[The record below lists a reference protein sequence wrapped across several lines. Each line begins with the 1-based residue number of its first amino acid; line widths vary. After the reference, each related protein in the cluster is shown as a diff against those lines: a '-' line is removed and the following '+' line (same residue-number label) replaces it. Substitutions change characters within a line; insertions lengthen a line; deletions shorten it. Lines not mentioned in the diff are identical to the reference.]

1 MKPRLVLW
9 GNNAQDARVLI
20 ALELRPEDN
29 KVNIYTFSED
39 VVTEEFHRKMMD
51 EWRDGRTVDFPEG
64 YTVIDRELS
73 VTESLLPEDLK
84 VERGDVVQRAQTE
97 WHFLVLSTKL
107 NESYHAELGALQERV
122 DVLEDYDNSL
132 WDELKG
138 FWDKVQSQ
146 VRERN
151 LLRTHSDNLRDAIN
165 SLFEKLKKLRS
176 RLDEEFDKVSKDNYD
191 NFITAIAVVEK
202 KIADGARLAPIF
214 DELKEMQR
222 KFRDTKLSREHRA
235 KVWERLDG
243 AFKAV
248 KEKRFGPETNDD
260 KSPLDRLQRRYDGL
274 LGAIDKMQRSIQ
286 RDQDDLEFQNR
297 KIERTDGQLE
307 AQIRQA
313 KIKMIEERVHSKVE
327 KMTEMTTT
335 RADLEQRIEQQRRRQ
350 GDRDKM
356 EEAKRAAQD
365 KIVKN
370 MKAREESVDPD
381 KVTRA
386 VNTVQGEKPE
396 KPAPSFLE
404 TMSEK
409 IKGALEDAVD
419 TAKSVGAAA
428 REKLKDVAED
438 AIDTA
443 KAVGIV
449 AREKLGDFAEDAM
462 DTAKD
467 AGTAAKERLGNI
479 AEDAVDTA
487 RNIADVAGE
496 KIGAVV
502 EQAKETVGDY
512 FDRKDEAETEVPTAT
527 TTEEVQSPAIESE
540 TDAPLPTPMNSVELE
555 TPVIEPTIDTTVST
569 AVNGDDEDDEATKKE
584 PS

>member
-39 VVTEEFHRKMMD
+39 VVTEEFHQKMMD

-84 VERGDVVQRAQTE
+84 VERGDVVQRAQAE

-107 NESYHAELGALQERV
+107 NESYHEELGALKERV
-122 DVLEDYDNSL
+122 EVLEDYDNSL

-151 LLRTHSDNLRDAIN
+151 LLRTHSDNLRDTIN

-176 RLDEEFDKVSKDNYD
+176 RLDEEFDKFSKDNYD
-191 NFITAIAVVEK
+191 NFINAIAVVEK

-222 KFRDTKLSREHRA
+222 RFRDTKLSREHRA

-365 KIVKN
+365 KIVQN

-419 TAKSVGAAA
+419 TAKTVGAAA
-428 REKLKDVAED
+428 RERIEEVAED

-467 AGTAAKERLGNI
+467 AGTAAKERLGNT
-479 AEDAVDTA
+479 AKDAVDTA

-496 KIGAVV
+496 KIGAIV

-512 FDRKDEAETEVPTAT
+512 FERKDEAPTAT
-527 TTEEVQSPAIESE
+527 VAEEVQSPAIESE
-540 TDAPLPTPMNSVELE
+540 TDAPLPTPMNRVESE
-555 TPVIEPTIDTTVST
+555 TPVIEPTIDT
-569 AVNGDDEDDEATKKE
+569 AVNEDDEVTKKE